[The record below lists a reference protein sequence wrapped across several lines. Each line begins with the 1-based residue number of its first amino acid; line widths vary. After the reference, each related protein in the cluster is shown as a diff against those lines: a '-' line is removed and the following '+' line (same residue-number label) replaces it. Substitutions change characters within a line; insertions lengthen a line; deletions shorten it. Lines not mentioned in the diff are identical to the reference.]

1 VSKIKV
7 IILITIVCSLTGG
20 ILFFLFGS
28 GNINLDPVSRAESDA
43 AYALLRNSL
52 QTSRYTYVDFL
63 IDNRPV
69 VKAGNE
75 TKAEGSVNI
84 SGNEKV
90 SYIINAQDA
99 GLYYFSLDYNFLENT
114 FMDVTVSLKV
124 NGEIQYSEANNVIL
138 PVFWEDESKIYPVD
152 KYGDQSIPMQRQVQ
166 GPHNVSLFDTSYT
179 SDLPLNF
186 LLNQGENVIE
196 ITNETSQNI
205 WLGDLSAFSYREPS
219 PYRVPQGSIVQD
231 YITLN
236 AVSYVKK
243 NSPHVSN
250 ASNSIPHIT
259 PYDPVTRKIN
269 TINFTRAGN
278 EVFYD
283 VAVVNDGYYAVTF
296 HSRSASEDFA
306 SFITVRVNGEIPFAE
321 AASYPLSPNMN
332 VWRNQTMED
341 AQGNPYLFYLSKG
354 NNVISFKTEI
364 SPIAR
369 QLRGL
374 RLLIDHINQF
384 AIEVRKVTGKDIDR
398 NRTWRL
404 THFIPETKAYL
415 DAYDTIFRDIIY
427 ELSQYSPKGVRSSV
441 VSPMVQAL
449 AFLERLREKP
459 DELPL
464 YAKSLSGHDSSRGA
478 VYSVVQSASVLQQA
492 GVALDALYVIGITL
506 NSVYLGTTDNLPRE
520 RAGFFT
526 VLADGL
532 QKLWNSYTSD
542 KFTVRN
548 EEDALNVWYA
558 ASYMQV
564 DLLQRLIDTRFT
576 PVTGIKV
583 NLSVMPDANKLIM
596 ARAAG
601 TNPDV
606 AMGLGSWMP
615 FDLALRNALH
625 DFTKFDDFW
634 QIMGGYV
641 PGSLTSYV
649 LNEGVFAVPET
660 ITFAATVYREDILG
674 QLNIPVPD
682 TWDDVAQMMS
692 ELQRFD
698 MSFYMPIAS
707 GIGYKWFYQ
716 TSPLIYQYNG
726 DLYRSDGLGT
736 AINEPNAVRA
746 LTFLG
751 DLFSTYAL
759 SEQVPVFFNSFRFA
773 QTPVGIIDAET
784 YILLTHGA
792 PELLGQWS
800 LAPFPGT
807 LQSDGSVSRWFI
819 GNGTGSVIF
828 ENTKQAENCWK
839 FLKWFI
845 SEETQVNF
853 AFSLYSNYRILHM
866 SSNVNALRN
875 LPIEDKDLRV
885 VLDSIKWLRDVPR
898 TPGQYLLERSL
909 SDIWITMVFDGT
921 PARIA
926 IDEKVIDIQREF
938 RKKMTEFGFLNTQG
952 ELLKPYVVHE
962 IGWILERIDNAR
974 EGRQYAR

>member
-1 VSKIKV
+1 VSKLKIF
-7 IILITIVCSLTGG
+7 ILITITISLTGG
-20 ILFFLFGS
+20 ILFFLLGS
-28 GNINLDPVSRAESDA
+28 GKVNLEPVSRAESDA

-52 QTSRYTYVDFL
+52 NNPRYTYVDFL
-63 IDNRPV
+63 TDNRPIV
-69 VKAGNE
+69 RNKNE
-75 TKAEGSVNI
+75 MTADGSAYINGSETVSFNI
-84 SGNEKV
+84 
-90 SYIINAQDA
+90 YALDA
-99 GLYYFSLDYNFLENT
+99 GLYFFALDYNFMENS

-124 NGEIQYSEANNVIL
+124 NGETQYSEANNIIL

-152 KYGDQSIPMQRQVQ
+152 KYGDESIPMQRQVP
-166 GPHNVSLFDTSYT
+166 GPHNVCLFDTSYT

-186 LLNQGENVIE
+186 LLQQGGNVIE
-196 ITNETSQNI
+196 ITNETSQILWVGN
-205 WLGDLSAFSYREPS
+205 LTAYSYREPS
-219 PYRVPQGSIVQD
+219 PYKAPQGGIAQD
-231 YITLN
+231 FFTVN

-250 ASNSIPHIT
+250 VSNSSPHIT
-259 PYDPVTRKIN
+259 PYDPVTRHIN

-278 EVFYD
+278 EVFYN
-283 VAVVNDGYYAVTF
+283 VAVSHDGYYALTF

-306 SFITVRVNGEIPFAE
+306 SFISVRINGEIPFAE
-321 AASYPLSPNMN
+321 AASYPLAPNMN
-332 VWRNQTMED
+332 MWRNQTMTD
-341 AQGNPYLFYLSKG
+341 ADGNPYLFYLKQG
-354 NNVISFKTEI
+354 TNTISVRTEI
-364 SPIAR
+364 SPVSR

-404 THFIPETKAYL
+404 TQYIPETKDYL
-415 DAYDTIFRDIIY
+415 DSYDIIFRDIVH
-427 ELSQYSPKGVRSSV
+427 ELSKYSPKGINSSV

-464 YAKSLSGHDSSRGA
+464 YAKSLSGHDSSRAA
-478 VYSVVQSASVLQQA
+478 VNVAVQSASVLQQA

-506 NSVYLGTTDNLPRE
+506 DSIYLGRADRLPNE
-520 RAGFFT
+520 RANFFA
-526 VLADGL
+526 VLKDGI
-532 QKLWNSYTSD
+532 QKLWNSYTSE

-548 EEDALNVWYA
+548 EADALNVWYA

-564 DLLQRLIDTRFT
+564 DLLQRMIDTRFT
-576 PVTGIKV
+576 PQTGIKV

-601 TNPDV
+601 TNPDI

-615 FDLALRNALH
+615 FDLALRNALY
-625 DFTKFDDFW
+625 DFTKFNDFW
-634 QIMGGYV
+634 QYMGNYV
-641 PGSLTSYV
+641 PGALTSYV

-674 QLNIPVPD
+674 QLNIPPPE
-682 TWDDVAQMMS
+682 TWNDIAEMMS

-707 GIGYKWFYQ
+707 GIGYKWFFQ
-716 TSPLIYQYNG
+716 TSPLIYQFNG

-736 AINEPNAVRA
+736 AINESNAVRA

-751 DLFSTYAL
+751 DLFTTYAL
-759 SEQVPVFFNSFRFA
+759 AEQVPVFFNSFRFA

-800 LAPFPGT
+800 LSPFPGT
-807 LQSDGSVSRWFI
+807 VQEDGGISRWFI

-828 ENTKQAENCWK
+828 ENTKQAQDCWE

-845 SEETQVNF
+845 SEETQTNF

-866 SSNVNALRN
+866 SSNLNALKN

-885 VLDSIKWLRDVPR
+885 VLDSVKWLRDVPR

-909 SDIWITMVFDGT
+909 SDIWNTMVFDGT
-921 PARIA
+921 PSRIA
-926 IDEKVIDIQREF
+926 IDGKVIDIQREF
-938 RKKMTEFGFLNTQG
+938 RKKMTEFGFLNAHG
-952 ELLKPYVVHE
+952 ELIKPYVVHE
-962 IGWILERIDNAR
+962 VDWIIEQIENAR
-974 EGRQYAR
+974 PER

>member
-7 IILITIVCSLTGG
+7 IVLITIVCLITGG

-28 GNINLDPVSRAESDA
+28 GSINLDPVSRSESDA

-52 QTSRYTYVDFL
+52 QTPRYTYVDFL
-63 IDNRPV
+63 TDNKLVERARNEV
-69 VKAGNE
+69 TANESLSVGGNE
-75 TKAEGSVNI
+75 T
-84 SGNEKV
+84 V
-90 SYIINAQDA
+90 SYIINAPDP
-99 GLYYFSLDYNFLENT
+99 GLYYFSVNYDFLENT

-152 KYGDQSIPMQRQVQ
+152 KYGDQSIPMQRQVK
-166 GPHNVSLFDTSYT
+166 GPYKIPLFDTSYT

-186 LLNQGENVIE
+186 LLTRGENIIE
-196 ITNETSQNI
+196 ITNETSQRI
-205 WLGDLSAFSYREPS
+205 WLGDLSAYSYREPA
-219 PYRVPQGSIVQD
+219 PYKQPQGSVVQD
-231 YITLN
+231 YITLS

-250 ASNSIPHIT
+250 VSNSIPHIT
-259 PYDPVTRKIN
+259 PYDPVTRQIN

-278 EVFYD
+278 EVFYN
-283 VAVVNDGYYAVTF
+283 VAVPKDGYYAITF

-321 AASYPLSPNMN
+321 AASYPLSPSVNI
-332 VWRNQTMED
+332 WRNQTMED
-341 AQGNPYLFYLSKG
+341 SLGDPYLFYLSRG

-404 THFIPETKAYL
+404 TQFIPETKDYL
-415 DAYDTIFRDIIY
+415 DAYDIIFRDIIH
-427 ELSQYSPKGVRSSV
+427 ELSRYSPKGTASSV

-506 NSVYLGTTDNLPRE
+506 NSIYLGTASGLPRE
-520 RAGFFT
+520 RASFFT
-526 VLADGL
+526 VLADGV
-532 QKLWNSYTSD
+532 QKLWNSYTSE
-542 KFTVRN
+542 KFRTRN
-548 EEDALNVWYA
+548 EKDALNVWYA

-576 PVTGIKV
+576 PVSGIKV

-601 TNPDV
+601 TNPDI

-615 FDLALRNALH
+615 FDLALRNALF
-625 DFTKFDDFW
+625 DLTKFDDFW
-634 QIMGGYV
+634 RVMGDYV

-660 ITFAATVYREDILG
+660 ITFAATVYRSDILS

-682 TWDDVAQMMS
+682 TWDDVARMMS

-707 GIGYKWFYQ
+707 GIGYKWFFQ

-792 PELLGQWS
+792 PELLGQWN

-807 LQSDGSVSRWFI
+807 VQPDGSVSRWFI

-828 ENTKQAENCWK
+828 ENTDQADNCWE

-845 SEETQVNF
+845 SEETQSNF

-875 LPIEDKDLRV
+875 LPVEDKDLRV
-885 VLDSIKWLRDVPR
+885 VLDSVKWLRDVPR

-926 IDEKVIDIQREF
+926 IDEKVIEIQREF
-938 RKKMTEFGFLNTQG
+938 RKKMTEFGFLNAQG
-952 ELLKPYVVHE
+952 ELIKPYVVHE
-962 IGWILERIDNAR
+962 IDWIHSRIENAR
-974 EGRQYAR
+974 AYVRQ